1 MKRKTSKHRRSARHQ
16 NVLQVRVMS
25 PRIAWFGF
33 LRCSIKLAKVACLL
47 AALTGIGWGVWRGVQ
62 HAFYQNT
69 DFALRVI
76 DLNQNPVIDEIGVA
90 ETAGI
95 DLQANPNLF
104 NIDVDALS
112 EKLAANP
119 AIIDARVERH
129 LPGTLV
135 VRVIPRSPK
144 AWISCPADGFE
155 NTRREGGLLVDHDDI
170 TFPCPAMMVEVASK
184 LPVIDLPALADHP
197 LKSGVKLDRRD
208 LHHCFGLLDSAHE
221 ADAQAYHWIDSIQPA
236 NDWSL
241 RLVTRDGT
249 TATFG
254 LDDHARQI
262 DSLRAALDHAG
273 EKGYLI
279 DTINLIPKYNIPITV
294 RNGSTPPKA
303 IPVSAPET
311 TDRNGDRR
319 ARDVKN
325 LLNRN

>member
-1 MKRKTSKHRRSARHQ
+1 MKRKTTKHRRHSRQ
-16 NVLQVRVMS
+16 SVLQVRVMS

-33 LRCSIKLAKVACLL
+33 LRFGGKLTKLACVL
-47 AALTGIGWGVWRGVQ
+47 AAVTGIGWGVWRGIQ
-62 HAFYQNT
+62 HAFYQNS
-69 DFALRVI
+69 DFSLRII
-76 DLNQNPVIDEIGVA
+76 DLNANPVIDEVGVA
-90 ETAGI
+90 QTAGI

-104 NIDVDALS
+104 GIDVDELC

-119 AIIDARVERH
+119 AITDARVERH
-129 LPGTLV
+129 LPGTLF

-155 NTRREGGLLVDHDDI
+155 KTRSEGGLLVDHDDI
-170 TFPCPAMMVEVASK
+170 TFPCPATMVELAST
-184 LPVIDLPALADHP
+184 LPVIELPALADHP
-197 LKSGVKLDRRD
+197 VKSGVKLDRRD
-208 LHHCFGLLDSAHE
+208 LEHCFGLLDSARQ
-221 ADAQAYHWIDSIQPA
+221 ADAEAYHWIDSIQPA

-249 TATFG
+249 AATFG

-273 EKGYLI
+273 EKGYVI

-294 RNGSTPPKA
+294 RNGSAAPKA

-311 TDRNGDRR
+311 KDREGDRR
-319 ARDVKN
+319 ARDLKN

>member
-1 MKRKTSKHRRSARHQ
+1 MKRKTTKHRRHARQ

-33 LRCSIKLAKVACLL
+33 LSFLGKLTKLACLL
-47 AALTGIGWGVWRGVQ
+47 AALAGIGWGVWRGIQ
-62 HAFYQNT
+62 HAFYQNA

-76 DLNQNPVIDEIGVA
+76 DLNANPVIDEIGVA
-90 ETAGI
+90 QAAGI

-104 NIDVDALS
+104 NIDVDALG

-119 AIIDARVERH
+119 AITDARVERH

-135 VRVIPRSPK
+135 VRIIPRSPK
-144 AWISCPADGFE
+144 AWVVCPADGFDKA
-155 NTRREGGLLVDHDDI
+155 RCEGGLLVDHDDV
-170 TFPCPAMMVEVASK
+170 TFPCPAMMLETAAA
-184 LPVIDLPALADHP
+184 LPVIQLPESP
-197 LKSGVKLDRRD
+197 EQPVKSGAKLERTD
-208 LHHCFGLLDSAHE
+208 LQHCFGLLDSARQADPE
-221 ADAQAYHWIDSIQPA
+221 ACHWIDSIQPA

-262 DSLRAALDHAG
+262 ESLRAALDHAG
-273 EKGYLI
+273 EKGYVI
-279 DTINLIPKYNIPITV
+279 ATINLIPKYNIPITV
-294 RNGSTPPKA
+294 RDGSAAPRA
-303 IPVSAPET
+303 IPVSAPDT
-311 TDRNGDRR
+311 GDAGGDRH
-319 ARDVKN
+319 ARDLKN